1 MTRAMFAAVA
11 LILLSSLRAMAQE
24 PGDVSDSL
32 IFTRN
37 ADVDTA
43 LVGKSVIAT
52 MPENVRV
59 LSDAAVQR
67 ALEANAQS
75 GTEKKV
81 SGFRIRI
88 FFDNSQNARNESQAV
103 AGRFKAR
110 YQDAAVYRTF
120 ESPYFKVTVGDYRTR
135 SEALAALRRIQV
147 EFPSAFIVKEKL
159 KYPQLPGTDTYK
171 VDTLKVYRNIT
182 L

>member
-1 MTRAMFAAVA
+1 MIAAAA
-11 LILLSSLRAMAQE
+11 LIFFSALPAMAQDY
-24 PGDVSDSL
+24 GCITDSL
-32 IFTRN
+32 VFTRN

-59 LSDAAVQR
+59 LSSAAVQR

-75 GTEKKV
+75 GIEKKV
-81 SGFRIRI
+81 GGFRIRI

-110 YQDAAVYRTF
+110 YHDAAVYRTF

-135 SEALAALRRIQV
+135 SEALAALRRIQGD
-147 EFPSAFIVKEKL
+147 FPSAFIVKEKL
-159 KYPQLPGTDTYK
+159 KYPQLPGADTYR